1 MDQNRINGVFTAL
14 ITPFTQG
21 AVDYEKL
28 AELVERQISAG
39 VAGLVPVGTTGE
51 SPTLDN
57 EEHIAVIA
65 AVVRASR
72 GRVPV
77 IAGTG
82 ANSTREA
89 LDLTKAAEAAGAD
102 AFLQVAPYY
111 NKPTQEGLFQHFRAI
126 AGSTDKPI
134 VLYSIPGRCGVEIAV
149 STVQRLL
156 EACPNVRSIKEA
168 GGTVSRVN
176 ELRAACGTDLTILC
190 GDDGLTVPFIAS
202 GAKGIVSVASNLAP
216 QVIVSLTRA
225 ALEGRF
231 ADAEAQQR
239 TYFDLLTDLVF
250 LEGNPVTIKEAMAQK
265 GLLASAEVRLPL
277 VPASEGTR
285 LRIAEVLARLEIA

>member
-1 MDQNRINGVFTAL
+1 MEQNRFNGVFTAL
-14 ITPFTQG
+14 VTPFTRG
-21 AVDYEKL
+21 AVDYDKL
-28 AELVERQISAG
+28 AELVERQIAAG
-39 VAGLVPVGTTGE
+39 VDGLVPVGTTGE

-57 EEHIAVIA
+57 GEHIAVIA
-65 AVVRASR
+65 AVVRASK

-89 LDLTKAAEAAGAD
+89 LDLTKAADEAGAD

-111 NKPTQEGLFQHFRAI
+111 NKPSQEGLFQHFRAI

-134 VLYSIPGRCGVEIAV
+134 VLYSIPARCGVEIAV
-149 STVQRLL
+149 PTVRRLL

-176 ELRAACGTDLTILC
+176 ELRAACGPDLTILC
-190 GDDGLTVPFIAS
+190 GDDGLTVPFVAS
-202 GAKGIVSVASNLAP
+202 GARGVVSVASNLAP
-216 QVIVSLTRA
+216 KAIVRLTRA

-231 ADAEAQQR
+231 ADAEALQR

-250 LEGNPVTIKEAMAQK
+250 LEGNPVTIKGAMAQK
-265 GLLASAEVRLPL
+265 GILASAEVRLPL
-277 VPASEGTR
+277 VSASDATR
-285 LRIAEVLARLEIA
+285 ARIAEILGRLEIA

>member
-1 MDQNRINGVFTAL
+1 MEQNRFNGVFTAL
-14 ITPFTQG
+14 VTPFTRG
-21 AVDYEKL
+21 AVDYDKL
-28 AELVERQISAG
+28 AELVERQIAAG
-39 VAGLVPVGTTGE
+39 VDGLVPVGTTGE

-57 EEHIAVIA
+57 GEHIAVIA
-65 AVVRASR
+65 AVVRASK

-89 LDLTKAAEAAGAD
+89 LDLTKAADKAGAD

-111 NKPTQEGLFQHFRAI
+111 NKPSQEGLFQHFRAI

-134 VLYSIPGRCGVEIAV
+134 VLYSIPARCGVEIAV
-149 STVQRLL
+149 PTVRRLL

-176 ELRAACGTDLTILC
+176 ELRAACGPDLTILC
-190 GDDGLTVPFIAS
+190 GDDGLTVPFVAS
-202 GAKGIVSVASNLAP
+202 GARGVVSVASNLAP
-216 QVIVSLTRA
+216 KAIVRLTRA

-231 ADAEAQQR
+231 ADAEALQR

-265 GLLASAEVRLPL
+265 GILASAEVRLPL
-277 VPASEGTR
+277 VSASDATR
-285 LRIAEVLARLEIA
+285 ARIAEILGRLEIA